1 MQVKWQR
8 YFSAEFEAGV
18 FPSARK
24 SFAQNYSTKR
34 LKKDPVFCGSLLS
47 VDAMNASVEDVKM
60 EDVGLKVNEE
70 NVDASQDQTQ
80 RSVVS
85 KLFSNAAHNYP
96 VVLDVA

>member
-1 MQVKWQR
+1 
-8 YFSAEFEAGV
+8 
-18 FPSARK
+18 
-24 SFAQNYSTKR
+24 
-34 LKKDPVFCGSLLS
+34 
-47 VDAMNASVEDVKM
+47 MNASVEDVKM